1 MYSPS
6 IVKSRPLEEVVTVNE
21 PDDVAVPPGVTTEI
35 APVVAPLG
43 TEVEIWLA
51 SVIENVAAVPLNF
64 TLVAPAKFVPV
75 SVTLVPTCPLVG
87 ETAVIVG
94 AATLTVKLL
103 ADVAVPCGV
112 AIEIF
117 PVTAALGTV
126 AVTLVAL
133 TTANVVAATPPIE
146 TEVAPF
152 KFVPVTEMEVPA
164 APLVGLKLVMVG
176 VVVGCGGG
184 GVVLV
189 APPPHPL
196 TNTASASKTAQTET
210 SHSRRRNLL
219 ASCL

>member
-1 MYSPS
+1 M
-6 IVKSRPLEEVVTVNE
+6 VVPVPYTSTF
-21 PDDVAVPPGVTTEI
+21 VPPVTSV
-35 APVVAPLG
+35 PVRFA
-43 TEVEIWLA
+43 
-51 SVIENVAAVPLNF
+51 
-64 TLVAPAKFVPV
+64 FVP
-75 SVTLVPTCPLVG
+75 PCPLVG

-164 APLVGLKLVMVG
+164 APLVGL
-176 VVVGCGGG
+176 
-184 GVVLV
+184 
-189 APPPHPL
+189 
-196 TNTASASKTAQTET
+196 N
-210 SHSRRRNLL
+210 
-219 ASCL
+219 